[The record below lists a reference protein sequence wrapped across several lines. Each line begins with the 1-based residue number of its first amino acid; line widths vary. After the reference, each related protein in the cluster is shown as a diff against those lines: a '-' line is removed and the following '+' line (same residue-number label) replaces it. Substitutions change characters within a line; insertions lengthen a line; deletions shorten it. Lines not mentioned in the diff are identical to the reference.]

1 MISGAR
7 AFALAGGWL
16 VLTCGACQLLVPRRE
31 APPEGPLP
39 AQFSLQ
45 GSGPAASDRW
55 WQDFGSPELDSL
67 VEESLRGN
75 LTLRQAWARLDQAGA
90 GVVSAASGLYPHL
103 DLTGDAGWRRAVT
116 TVETDSPSFRSRLRD
131 ALLQGAARGLDSAV
145 RQVQA
150 GGGSTG
156 GSGGGTGLSASSL
169 LNAAM
174 QEQPPTRVTRETRR
188 FGLSLA
194 AGYEVDLWGR
204 VAAGYRAADL
214 ELQATREE
222 LESTA
227 MTLAGEVADRWLRIL
242 EQQELRRILDEQ
254 LATNRTYLELVELRF
269 RKGQVS
275 ALDVYQQRQAVS
287 DVQRQIPL
295 VQAREELLRHDLAV
309 LLGRPPATELEI
321 GDHELT
327 DVPDEPVAGIP
338 AQLLTRRPDVRA
350 ALARL
355 NAADQR
361 VAAARAD
368 QLPAIRLTGGV
379 GLEADRIDN
388 VLDDWFL
395 NLAGGLSAPLFDGL
409 RREAE
414 VQRTLAVVEERL
426 ADYRLTVLRA
436 IREVEDALAQERRQR
451 AHIEALER
459 QFQDA
464 GNALRQAGGR
474 YLKGL
479 SDYLPVL
486 AALER
491 TQSLARGLVVGRRE
505 LLGYRLQLYRAL
517 GGTWTRQLAEPVR
530 LSREV
535 PATRSSAS

>member
-1 MISGAR
+1 MTPAAR
-7 AFALAGGWL
+7 AFAFVGSWL
-16 VLTCGACQLLVPRRE
+16 VLACGACQTLMPRRE
-31 APPEGPLP
+31 APPEGTLP
-39 AQFSLQ
+39 ERFSLQ
-45 GSGPAASDRW
+45 NTAPAVSERW
-55 WQDFGSPELDSL
+55 WQTFGSPELDAL
-67 VEESLRGN
+67 IEEALRDN
-75 LTLRQAWARLDQAGA
+75 LTLRQAWARLAQANA
-90 GVVSAASGLYPHL
+90 GVVAAASGLYPHL

-131 ALLQGAARGLDSAV
+131 ALLKGAARGVDSAL
-145 RQVQA
+145 RQAQS
-150 GGGSTG
+150 GG
-156 GSGGGTGLSASSL
+156 GSGGGSSGNTGLSASSL

-174 QEQPPTRVTRETRR
+174 QEQPPTRLTRETRR
-188 FGLSLA
+188 FGLSLGA
-194 AGYEVDLWGR
+194 SYEVDLWGR

-214 ELQATREE
+214 EFQAGRAE

-227 MTLAGEVADRWLRIL
+227 MTLAAEVADRWLRIL

-295 VQAREELLRHDLAV
+295 VQAREEVLRHDLAV
-309 LLGRPPATELEI
+309 LLGRPPGTELSI
-321 GDHELT
+321 GNRELT
-327 DVPDEPVAGIP
+327 DVPDEPVPGIP

-355 NAADQR
+355 EAADQR

-368 QLPAIRLTGGV
+368 QLPAIRLTGGG
-379 GLEADRIDN
+379 GLEADDIDN

-395 NLAGGLSAPLFDGL
+395 NLAGGLSAPLFDGM
-409 RREAE
+409 RRQAE
-414 VQRTLAVVEERL
+414 VERTLAVVEERL
-426 ADYRLTVLRA
+426 ADYRLTILRA

-451 AHIEALER
+451 ALIEALDR
-459 QFQDA
+459 QFKDA

-479 SDYLPVL
+479 NDYLPVL

-491 TQSLARGLVVGRRE
+491 TQSLARGLVVARRE
-505 LLGYRLQLYRAL
+505 LLGFRLQLYRAL
-517 GGTWTRQLAEPVR
+517 GGTWTRELAEPVR

-535 PATRSSAS
+535 PATRSSSS